1 MTSFKVLATNHT
13 SFTVSDLD
21 RTVAF
26 FVEALGFE
34 LISRAPRDP
43 DIISRITGVE
53 GADIE
58 VARAHI
64 VLADS
69 ADMHAA
75 VEGAVEG
82 QSVRSV
88 ERKLGTGQSVV
99 YGWVRAYN
107 ADPEYAFPGQGKIKP
122 PERQLRDLKRE
133 LERVKRERDILK
145 KAVAI
150 FSKDPDRYSGS

>member
-1 MTSFKVLATNHT
+1 MTKLKTYRKYDKAFKLEAVRLVL
-13 SFTVSDLD
+13 
-21 RTVAF
+21 
-26 FVEALGFE
+26 E
-34 LISRAPRDP
+34 
-43 DIISRITGVE
+43 
-53 GADIE
+53 
-58 VARAHI
+58 
-64 VLADS
+64 
-69 ADMHAA
+69 
-75 VEGAVEG
+75 EG

-88 ERKLGTGQSVV
+88 ERKLGTGQGVV

-107 ADPEYAFPGQGKIKP
+107 ADPEYAFPGQGKLKP